1 MKPKDLRDEFALAVL
16 PEAFRHAMAEI
27 NKGCH
32 LIVKGKKVMAEEYIA
47 ALVGEIAD
55 AMMAEREKTA

>member
-16 PEAFRHAMAEI
+16 PGICETATAAQSGGFQLAL
-27 NKGCH
+27 NG
-32 LIVKGKKVMAEEYIA
+32 VKLKHDTFCARVAYG
-47 ALVGEIAD
+47 IAD